1 VACLV
6 TTCGYK
12 LDAVEDA
19 IRVSNDGL
27 HELAAQCDA
36 AAAALT
42 STIAPAI
49 PAQPCQATAAAT
61 TCGYTHLEAA
71 AAVLARRAA
80 TIGSR
85 LWAAARVYIDQDKA
99 SAEQISTAGQS
110 IQA

>member
-1 VACLV
+1 LV

-42 STIAPAI
+42 STIAPAV
-49 PAQPCQATAAAT
+49 Q
-61 TCGYTHLEAA
+61 
-71 AAVLARRAA
+71 
-80 TIGSR
+80 
-85 LWAAARVYIDQDKA
+85 RVVDCPQW
-99 SAEQISTAGQS
+99 SQ
-110 IQA
+110 